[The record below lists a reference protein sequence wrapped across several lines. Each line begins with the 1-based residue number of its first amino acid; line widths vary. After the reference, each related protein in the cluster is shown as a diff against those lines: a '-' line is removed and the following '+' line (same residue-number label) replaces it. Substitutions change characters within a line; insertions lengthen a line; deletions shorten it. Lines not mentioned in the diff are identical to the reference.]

1 MTVIIKIGRRISKNW
16 TKRLTDKGL
25 GLINFQTNLWVIIS
39 QSLQLAKRKANESKT
54 LEFVLT
60 KKIESEDLYYNLE
73 WQEIIIRG
81 TKEQEQEEY
90 KEAMGLYDTLG
101 KIVKKDVTLKDD
113 NLAAHFKTKELS
125 AEAVQDAYKKGYGA
139 SQDSTIAQRLLEM
152 GILTHIEHIDD
163 FETREVV
170 IPKM

>member
-1 MTVIIKIGRRISKNW
+1 MTVIIKIGRRVSKNW
-16 TKRLTDKGL
+16 TKRMTDKGL

-39 QSLQLAKRKANESKT
+39 QSLQLAKRKANESNT

-60 KKIESEDLYYNLE
+60 KKTESEDMFYNIE

-81 TKEQEQEEY
+81 NLEQEKEEH
-90 KEAMGLYDTLG
+90 KEAMGLYDNLG

-113 NLAAHFKTKELS
+113 SLAAHFKTKELS

-139 SQDSTIAQRLLEM
+139 SQDSTISQRLLEM
-152 GILTHIEHIDD
+152 GILTHIEFIDD
-163 FETREVV
+163 FETRPVV
-170 IPKM
+170 IPRV